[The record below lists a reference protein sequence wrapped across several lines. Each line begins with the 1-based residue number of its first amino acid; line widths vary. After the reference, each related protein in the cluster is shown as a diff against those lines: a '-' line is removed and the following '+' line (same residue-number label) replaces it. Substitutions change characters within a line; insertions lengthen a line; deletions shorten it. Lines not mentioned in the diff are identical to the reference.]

1 MRRWAAR
8 ALLDLGD
15 PPLISTFFFCLSCG
29 GRPECSGS
37 GCGAGA
43 LVGDVLF
50 FQFAKVNL
58 HFGVGWEQV
67 GPSGGGGWCGGL
79 GGLRDEGELF
89 NGLVFDGHRKGF
101 VFGGFSGGAS
111 LCPRMGR
118 VGHFLHD
125 FFGVHTVELW
135 FFVEPRWRGI
145 GREYLDIHRLDNAA
159 GPVGTDALGAG
170 FGPFSTE
177 LVRTAGELRGY
188 HASYADYF
196 HTRLDR
202 HLAFLV
208 EKQFLTCAQADDL
221 QREIDTH
228 AALLALPAACLVHK
242 DLALWNILGTSDRIA
257 AFIDFDDTVGG
268 DPLDDISLLGCFHDG
283 ATIAGVLAGYAT
295 VRPLPADYRRRFWL
309 HLLRNMIWKAVIRV
323 GAGYFERT
331 SGFFLVGAGASGADL
346 RAFTLARI
354 ATALRGLRA
363 DADPVSLS

>member
-1 MRRWAAR
+1 VNAALPHPR
-8 ALLDLGD
+8 ADIYYWKCD
-15 PPLISTFFFCLSCG
+15 
-29 GRPECSGS
+29 RP
-37 GCGAGA
+37 AA
-43 LVGDVLF
+43 F
-50 FQFAKVNL
+50 Y
-58 HFGVGWEQV
+58 
-67 GPSGGGGWCGGL
+67 GL
-79 GGLRDEGELF
+79 GGRAPAQPSDELASALAGVLTRHFGERIALRPGVGQGNHVTFAATIGGRDTFIRVEDGPDGDDYMEVESHVLRAVARLGVPAPAMLHVDATRRDVPFAWQVLECIPFPDLNRHWKEG
-89 NGLVFDGHRKGF
+89 
-101 VFGGFSGGAS
+101 
-111 LCPRMGR
+111 
-118 VGHFLHD
+118 
-125 FFGVHTVELW
+125 
-135 FFVEPRWRGI
+135 
-145 GREYLDIHRLDNAA
+145 RLDLPRIAPKIGA
-159 GPVGTDALGAG
+159 HIARWQSLALGAG
-170 FGPFSTE
+170 YGPFSTE

-208 EKQFLTCAQADDL
+208 EKKFLTRVQADDL
-221 QREIDTH
+221 QREIESH
-228 AALLALPAACLVHK
+228 AALLAPPAACLVHK

-257 AFIDFDDTVGG
+257 AFIDFDDAVGG

-346 RAFTLARI
+346 RAFTRARI
-354 ATALRGLRA
+354 ATALRGLRT

>member
-1 MRRWAAR
+1 MNAAIPHPR
-8 ALLDLGD
+8 ADIYYWKCDRPAAFYGLSGRAPTHPSDELA
-15 PPLISTFFFCLSCG
+15 STL
-29 GRPECSGS
+29 
-37 GCGAGA
+37 AGA
-43 LVGDVLF
+43 LTR
-50 FQFAKVNL
+50 
-58 HFGVGWEQV
+58 HFGERIALRPSVGQGNHVTFAATIGGHETFIRVEDGPDGDDYMEVESHVLRAVARLGVPAPAVLHVDARRRDVPFAWQV
-67 GPSGGGGWCGGL
+67 LECIPFPDLNRHWK
-79 GGLRDEGELF
+79 EG
-89 NGLVFDGHRKGF
+89 
-101 VFGGFSGGAS
+101 
-111 LCPRMGR
+111 
-118 VGHFLHD
+118 
-125 FFGVHTVELW
+125 
-135 FFVEPRWRGI
+135 
-145 GREYLDIHRLDNAA
+145 RLDLPRIAPEIGA
-159 GPVGTDALGAG
+159 HIARWQSLALGAG
-170 FGPFSTE
+170 YGPFSTE

-188 HASYADYF
+188 HANYADYF

-208 EKQFLTCAQADDL
+208 EKKFLTRVQADDL

-257 AFIDFDDTVGG
+257 AFIDFDDAVGG

-346 RAFTLARI
+346 HAFTLARI
-354 ATALRGLRA
+354 ATALRGLHT
-363 DADPVSLS
+363 DADPDTLP